1 MARRISS
8 LFLILGVVLSGWYI
22 WASSP
27 VNSRSSS
34 KVEVIIQPGE
44 SLDQI
49 ISDLHQEK
57 LIRSRVATKINII
70 ARGLSKKI
78 QAGYFYLSPSDSLN
92 TITSKLVSSNTKQI
106 WITLPEGLRR
116 EEMAQILSE
125 RFSEENSES
134 NFSPQDFVYRT
145 STLEGYL
152 FPDTYAFDPNVS
164 TEEVVSK
171 LNQEFDK
178 NLKSLGISSDQKE
191 IIILASLLERESRR
205 PEEMPLIAG
214 IILKRIEAGWPL
226 QIDATV
232 QYAIGSTRCSQLT
245 CDWWTSSL
253 TKNDLQINSP
263 YNSYINQGLPPTPIC
278 NPGYTSLKSA
288 INPETSS
295 YWFYLHDLKGEI
307 HFANTIEEH
316 QQNVCLYLNKDC

>member
-8 LFLILGVVLSGWYI
+8 LFLILGVVLSGWYV

-27 VNSRSSS
+27 VNPRSSN
-34 KVEVIIQPGE
+34 KVEVVIQPGE

-49 ISDLHQEK
+49 ISDLRQEK

-116 EEMAQILSE
+116 EEMAQILFE

-134 NFSPQDFVYRT
+134 NFSPQDFIYRT

-152 FPDTYAFDPNVS
+152 FPDTYAFDPSAS
-164 TEEVVSK
+164 TEEVVNK
-171 LNQEFDK
+171 LSQEFDK
-178 NLKSLGISSDQKE
+178 NLKSLGIASDQKE

-232 QYAIGSTRCSQLT
+232 QYAIGSNRCSQLT
-245 CDWWTSSL
+245 CDWWTPSL
-253 TKNDLQINSP
+253 TRNDLQINSP
-263 YNSYINQGLPPTPIC
+263 YNSYLNQGLPPAPIC

-307 HFANTIEEH
+307 HFANTIEKH
-316 QQNVCLYLNKDC
+316 QENVCLYLNKDC